1 MYASPGQ
8 GGTVG
13 LAMGVMPVAFD
24 DTTGDLMDRKLLQPS
39 RAHIQA
45 RSGWRTIKPVRNL
58 QGGILLSWLLPSFV
72 ISSTVFS
79 LTWQLLFG
87 FYEDLEQRLVGESGT
102 SSTRGGGSNHALW

>member
-39 RAHIQA
+39 RPHLQA
-45 RSGWRTIKPVRNL
+45 RSGWRKIKSVRGL
-58 QGGILLSWLLPSFV
+58 AGFLASKSFSRARVLGGF
-72 ISSTVFS
+72 
-79 LTWQLLFG
+79 
-87 FYEDLEQRLVGESGT
+87 
-102 SSTRGGGSNHALW
+102 